1 MNKITYIKLHIIRKY
16 ILEITN
22 NVKND
27 FVFKW
32 SNETYI

>member
-1 MNKITYIKLHIIRKY
+1 MNKITYIKLYITRKY

-22 NVKND
+22 NLKND